1 MHIIGLTLPLEMQP
15 RRTGAR
21 GHSATTLE
29 SGITPPLGMPFD
41 VSFFMLQRHMCAT
54 GVDARICVSMNPI

>member
-1 MHIIGLTLPLEMQP
+1 MHVIGLTLPLEIQP

-29 SGITPPLGMPFD
+29 SGITPPSGMPFD
-41 VSFFMLQRHMCAT
+41 VSFFMLWRHMCAT
-54 GVDARICVSMNPI
+54 GLDIGLNQ